1 MRFPENLS
9 FASLLPHHSRLCSRK
24 EILGA
29 LSLVTTMLDGH
40 TQMVLGDS
48 QSGDLSPSQLTSAF
62 DHRQRQPFCGD
73 WEGWGP
79 LSLNG
84 FYLTSCFVDV
94 VVAVVAVWG
103 SLAGLAALWMLLKKR
118 IPQPVSK
125 NWHFYAKLVS
135 RPHFPRTPA
144 FLPMLIMSLRM
155 LIGRSRW
162 SDLRHCT

>member
-1 MRFPENLS
+1 MLGLLVSSPKEMDGFWTPAILALRF
-9 FASLLPHHSRLCSRK
+9 SLHSSLYSRK

-48 QSGDLSPSQLTSAF
+48 HFGEPSPSRLASAF
-62 DHRQRQPFCGD
+62 DHRQRQAFCGD
-73 WEGWGP
+73 PEGWGP

-118 IPQPVSK
+118 IPQPVAK
-125 NWHFYAKLVS
+125 NWHFYAKLVR
-135 RPHFPRTPA
+135 RPHSPPE
-144 FLPMLIMSLRM
+144 LPHS
-155 LIGRSRW
+155 SH
-162 SDLRHCT
+162 SNHV

>member
-1 MRFPENLS
+1 
-9 FASLLPHHSRLCSRK
+9 
-24 EILGA
+24 
-29 LSLVTTMLDGH
+29 MLDGH
-40 TQMVLGDS
+40 TQMVLGD
-48 QSGDLSPSQLTSAF
+48 
-62 DHRQRQPFCGD
+62 FCGD

>member
-1 MRFPENLS
+1 M
-9 FASLLPHHSRLCSRK
+9 
-24 EILGA
+24 GA

-48 QSGDLSPSQLTSAF
+48 LSGDLSPSRLASAF
-62 DHRQRQPFCGD
+62 DHRQREAFCGD
-73 WEGWGP
+73 PEGWGP

-125 NWHFYAKLVS
+125 NWHFYAKLVR
-135 RPHFPRTPA
+135 RPHFPRSSA
-144 FLPMLIMSLRM
+144 FLAILIMFNSTYYRLYSLLSYSLLPFKPPCMPKPNRR
-155 LIGRSRW
+155 LSLPI
-162 SDLRHCT
+162 SDSGPPS